1 MPKMHISN
9 KHPSKTMGLERGEKK
24 DLFVIMVL
32 KIFSIMIKVSITE
45 RTTSFLMECYF
56 KLHQERIKVFN
67 TVDYRLRNEI
77 GFKTPAI

>member
-1 MPKMHISN
+1 
-9 KHPSKTMGLERGEKK
+9 
-24 DLFVIMVL
+24 
-32 KIFSIMIKVSITE
+32 MIKVSIIE

-56 KLHQERIKVFN
+56 KLHKERIKVFN